1 MLSKIR
7 FYSETE
13 KYLQVNSQSIGK
25 RRMKSYADDETGEYV
40 ALFQSYRRRRL
51 DNTID
56 RSPTIR
62 RRGLDVGGTRSRP

>member
-7 FYSETE
+7 FYSENE

-25 RRMKSYADDETGEYV
+25 RWMKGYADGETGEYV

-56 RSPTIR
+56 GSPTIR
-62 RRGLDVGGTRSRP
+62 RRGLDVGGTRARP